1 MKSKNKC
8 LSFLIL
14 STSLLPIFS
23 SCNNIS
29 QEETKIYYN
38 FEVSATKGGSVEGT
52 ISGKYEKDY
61 EISLLAKPENSYSF
75 VGFYE
80 NDTLIS
86 DNSSYSFKI
95 NKDTNLVAKFIFV
108 DIPIEQPE
116 ARIEKF
122 AHTFKSNEIKGVKS
136 TINGVEISASM
147 PTYTSQVSGKGV
159 QIGSSNNPQLNEF
172 TLTFSFPEEI
182 TLLNFSANIAT
193 ASNGG
198 GNVSITCADYNYSL
212 RVNST
217 NNKDYEFKDIN
228 SNSDTFV
235 F

>member
-23 SCNNIS
+23 SCSNIS

-38 FEVSATKGGSVEGT
+38 FKVSATKGGSVEGT

-95 NKDTNLVAKFIFV
+95 TKDTNLVAKFIFV

-172 TLTFSFPEEI
+172 TLTFKLAIPNVWKKSTAIAI
-182 TLLNFSANIAT
+182 TSASSAGDSDPS
-193 ASNGG
+193 ASTP
-198 GNVSITCADYNYSL
+198 I
-212 RVNST
+212 
-217 NNKDYEFKDIN
+217 
-228 SNSDTFV
+228 
-235 F
+235 